1 MPATIVN
8 KTQGEVMNTT
18 MLRTLPLGLLVL
30 ALRTPCA
37 GAQDLPAMQLGFNA
51 ALASDY
57 RFRGISQSRLRPAL
71 QGGADLVHNP
81 TGWYA
86 GAWLSTIRW
95 IDDAGGDTGLE
106 VDLYA
111 GKRGTIGAFT
121 YDAGVLAY
129 VYPSS
134 GLATSP
140 NTREV
145 YLQGGYGP
153 AWIKYSHAF
162 SNLFGTPE
170 SKHSGYLDIGA
181 NLPLREGLVL
191 NLHAGRQRVDG
202 HDALSYND
210 VRIGLTRSFGASSV
224 SLAVVG
230 TDTDAYAGP
239 RGRNLGKTGLVLT
252 AATTF

>member
-1 MPATIVN
+1 
-8 KTQGEVMNTT
+8 MNT
-18 MLRTLPLGLLVL
+18 MMRRTLPLGLLVSSL
-30 ALRTPCA
+30 HAPSAAAQGVPATELTLNA
-37 GAQDLPAMQLGFNA
+37 G
-51 ALASDY
+51 LASDY
-57 RFRGISQSRLRPAL
+57 RYRGISQSRLRPAL

-81 TGWYA
+81 SGWYA
-86 GAWLSTIRW
+86 GTWLSTIRW

-111 GKRGTIGAFT
+111 GKRGTLGAFS

-140 NTREV
+140 DTREV
-145 YLQGGYGP
+145 YLQAGYGP

-162 SNLFGTPE
+162 SNLFGTPD

-181 NLPLREGLVL
+181 NLPLRDGLVL

-202 HDALSYND
+202 HGALSYND
-210 VRIGLTRSFGASSV
+210 VRVGLTRSFGKASV
-224 SLAVVG
+224 SLALAG
-230 TDTDAYAGP
+230 TDTDVYTGP
-239 RGRNLGKTGLVLT
+239 GGRNLGKTGLVLT